1 MSESPLL
8 TIEVTDMN
16 KPPLVKY
23 KGQVIKSKTLV
34 HYKWLTRG
42 STTPLLGKHEIEI
55 EHVNPEEMTTEFI
68 GKKRIEIPELQ
79 QDERQDV

>member
-8 TIEVTDMN
+8 TIEVTDIN

-34 HYKWLTRG
+34 HYKWLTREG
-42 STTPLLGKHEIEI
+42 TPLSGKHEIEI
-55 EHVNPEEMTTEFI
+55 EHINHEDMTREFI
-68 GKKRIEIPELQ
+68 GKKRRELSEPQ
-79 QDERQDV
+79 QDER